1 MNYSL
6 WCRPREAF
14 EGINAS
20 TKNKAIRRK
29 YSRRVKLFLKENP
42 VTVDNLPEILTD
54 KKYQTLLAD
63 IIKAKAGGLFDLSVT
78 QDSISGKDIQIKQTS
93 KGYTI
98 TCFSHAFILEE
109 IFKYLLPDCN
119 ITRYGITFEISVPKS
134 EEQESE
140 IDSLRKRVKEL
151 EDIIANINKLST
163 I

>member
-14 EGINAS
+14 EGVNAS
-20 TKNKAIRRK
+20 KKNKAIRRK

-42 VTVDNLPEILTD
+42 VTVDNLPEIFTD

-78 QDSISGKDIQIKQTS
+78 QSSISGRDIKINQTN

-98 TCFSHAFILEE
+98 VCPSHTFILEE
-109 IFKYLLPDCN
+109 ILKYLLPDRN
-119 ITRYGITFEISVPKS
+119 IVRYGIGIEISVPKS
-134 EEQESE
+134 EERESE

-151 EDIIANINKLST
+151 EDIIVNINKLST